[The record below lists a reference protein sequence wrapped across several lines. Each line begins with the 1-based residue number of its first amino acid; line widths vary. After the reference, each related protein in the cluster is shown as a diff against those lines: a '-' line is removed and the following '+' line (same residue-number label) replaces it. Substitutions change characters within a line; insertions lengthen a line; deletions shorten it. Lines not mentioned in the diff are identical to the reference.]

1 LGSNLFGRSIPQ
13 SYRNADGNLAPD
25 PETLT
30 FKTLSGTAEQAG
42 FSRLLGGIHMNDGNW
57 HGQMIGTRVGAIVSQ
72 KAQALF
78 SGGQA
83 QDRYQ
88 QQFGTMSADVITG
101 QGPDADDS
109 MLEIYGFGGDDILI
123 AAERGAQSLFGGDGR
138 DTFRLSGDDP
148 LFIRDLEAGET
159 IQVSANRADALTLG
173 PSRLGGAFTD
183 LSSNGRLLAHL
194 DGQWSAAD
202 LTLASWA

>member
-1 LGSNLFGRSIPQ
+1 
-13 SYRNADGNLAPD
+13 
-25 PETLT
+25 
-30 FKTLSGTAEQAG
+30 
-42 FSRLLGGIHMNDGNW
+42 
-57 HGQMIGTRVGAIVSQ
+57 VGAIVSQ

-101 QGPDADDS
+101 QWTAGAPS
-109 MLEIYGFGGDDILI
+109 KLEIYGLGGDDILI
-123 AAERGAQSLFGGDGR
+123 AAERGDQSLFGGDGR